1 MVGWIRVWR
10 KNGWNVNHLKAR
22 EKINVFSVVLQTPVT
37 KLDCTILEWVYILNF
52 SHVSRYAINLLSVL
66 FACSQA
72 LQDIGSFYR
81 VGSKEKNFIQE
92 NKFSSQDSVKQEWT

>member
-37 KLDCTILEWVYILNF
+37 KLDCTILVC
-52 SHVSRYAINLLSVL
+52 RDAINLFSVL

>member
-1 MVGWIRVWR
+1 MCSLLFYKPPLRNWI
-10 KNGWNVNHLKAR
+10 AR
-22 EKINVFSVVLQTPVT
+22 FSY
-37 KLDCTILEWVYILNF
+37 EYIFLNF

-92 NKFSSQDSVKQEWT
+92 NKFSSQDSVKQE